1 MGFATHLGPWLL
13 GTVKETT
20 GTSSTLGQVRN
31 TGLTLVAQTVK
42 LNMVGATSAAAISVC
57 TLPAGAHITSVVVD
71 TLTTLSGTVTAA
83 VLTIG
88 EDENAL
94 ATINQRGLFDDT
106 TAPPQTPTCFRGS
119 QYTYQFWIKIDNP
132 SEEYFKDFNPIYIA
146 GDLDEVTITTYPKYA
161 GEINMNR
168 LLQGSTYFELKLLLC
183 RNLFP
188 SFFEY

>member
-20 GTSSTLGQVRN
+20 GTTAGLIRN

-83 VLTIG
+83 VLTVG
-88 EDENAL
+88 TA
-94 ATINQRGLFDDT
+94 T
-106 TAPPQTPTCFRGS
+106 TA
-119 QYTYQFWIKIDNP
+119 
-132 SEEYFKDFNPIYIA
+132 
-146 GDLDEVTITTYPKYA
+146 DL
-161 GEINMNR
+161 
-168 LLQGSTYFELKLLLC
+168 F
-183 RNLFP
+183 FP
-188 SFFEY
+188 STTILTAGRQAPTLADRSSTD

>member
-20 GTSSTLGQVRN
+20 GTSSALGQVRN

-71 TLTTLSGTVTAA
+71 TLVALTGTVTAA

-88 EDENAL
+88 TA
-94 ATINQRGLFDDT
+94 T
-106 TAPPQTPTCFRGS
+106 TADLFFPSTTIFAAGRQAPTLAAAQVTAYAGVASTASPNGIGIGPTDVAVVATPTFTTGS
-119 QYTYQFWIKIDNP
+119 P
-132 SEEYFKDFNPIYIA
+132 STTGIIQI
-146 GDLDEVTITTYPKYA
+146 TITYMVANSDGTLYPTSA
-161 GEINMNR
+161 
-168 LLQGSTYFELKLLLC
+168 
-183 RNLFP
+183 
-188 SFFEY
+188 